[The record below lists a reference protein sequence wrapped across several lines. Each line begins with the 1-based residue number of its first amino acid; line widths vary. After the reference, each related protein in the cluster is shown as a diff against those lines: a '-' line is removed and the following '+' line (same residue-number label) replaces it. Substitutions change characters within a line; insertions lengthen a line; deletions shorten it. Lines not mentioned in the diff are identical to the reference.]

1 MKKLILLALLSI
13 FTTGMFSQ
21 TLEKTISITRDTGY
35 TSTYEI
41 YEYITGKVIKY
52 GVFDNITNTFTI
64 YNNDHSVYKTVK
76 VTIPSGSIYIEI
88 KYASSHLFNTD
99 DKIEFLL
106 VTNADMSILSNLANP
121 TPPQIILYNED
132 GTVITTFNNTSDA
145 YAYVSSDN
153 VFKLRTDFSV
163 AGTYNSTTKK
173 TTSTFGS
180 KIYKLD
186 GVVPTSLR
194 SAKVTE
200 DDDLAYP
207 NPSNTIVNLPY
218 HLEAGATGTMLIY
231 GLGGNLIEQK
241 SISGSS
247 SILPLNVSAFAP
259 GTYIYKY
266 NNGSGRFIVQ

>member
-13 FTTGMFSQ
+13 FTTGIFSQ
-21 TLEKTISITRDTGY
+21 TLEKTNTITRDTSASL
-35 TSTYEI
+35 STYEI

-52 GVFDNITNTFTI
+52 GIFDNLTNTFTI

-76 VTIPSGSIYIEI
+76 APIPSGYALSDMQ
-88 KYASSHLFNTD
+88 YASSHLFNTD

-106 VTNADMSILSNLANP
+106 EIREMSSTHSTA
-121 TPPQIILYNED
+121 TSQIILCNED
-132 GTVITTFNNTSDA
+132 GTVITTFNDTYST

-153 VFKLRTDFSV
+153 VFKLRTDIDS
-163 AGTYNSTTKK
+163 YSYDSSTQKYSF
-173 TTSTFGS
+173 TSGC

-186 GVVPTSLR
+186 GTVPTSLR

-218 HLEAGATGTMLIY
+218 HLEYGATGTMSIY

-241 SISGSS
+241 NISGNS
-247 SILPLNVSAFAP
+247 SILPLNVSTFAP

>member
-21 TLEKTISITRDTGY
+21 TLDKSYVTTRDTSAGL
-35 TSTYEI
+35 STYEI

-52 GVFDNITNTFTI
+52 GIVDELANTFTI

-76 VTIPSGSIYIEI
+76 VTIPSGYSLYKGDYIQ
-88 KYASSHLFNTD
+88 YASSHLFNTD

-106 VTNADMSILSNLANP
+106 KTCSMS
-121 TPPQIILYNED
+121 TYTYKCILYNED
-132 GTVITTFNNTSDA
+132 GTVIATFDDVEGDV

-153 VFKLRTDFSV
+153 VFKLRINIESSS
-163 AGTYNSTTKK
+163 YNSTTKK
-173 TTSTFGS
+173 QSFTSGP

-194 SAKVTE
+194 SATVTE